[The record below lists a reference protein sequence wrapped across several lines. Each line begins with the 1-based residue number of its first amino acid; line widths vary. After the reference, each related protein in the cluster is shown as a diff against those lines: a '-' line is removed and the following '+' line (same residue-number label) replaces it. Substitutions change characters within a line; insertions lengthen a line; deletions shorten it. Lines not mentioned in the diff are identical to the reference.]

1 MKFVNALLMLLLP
14 AGLVAGVWTGAQNHT
29 AEAPALLLIAH
40 KAATLSLSVLDALEH
55 ITEPGG
61 LLLLGTCLVLM
72 AWLLHRLRRRTGA

>member
-1 MKFVNALLMLLLP
+1 MKLVYTLFLVLLP
-14 AGLVAGVWTGAQNHT
+14 AGMVAGVWTGAQNH
-29 AEAPALLLIAH
+29 AGESF
-40 KAATLSLSVLDALEH
+40 TLSLVVHKVAAISLSLLNALED

>member
-1 MKFVNALLMLLLP
+1 MKLVYTLSILLLP
-14 AGLVAGVWTGAQNHT
+14 AGLVAGVWTGAQNHAGEAT
-29 AEAPALLLIAH
+29 AALLVLH

-72 AWLLHRLRRRTGA
+72 AWLLHRLRGRTGA

>member
-1 MKFVNALLMLLLP
+1 MKFVHTLLMLVLP
-14 AGLVAGVWTGAQNHT
+14 AGLVAGVWTGAQNYT
-29 AEAPALLLIAH
+29 SEAPDVLLLAH
-40 KAATLSLSVLDALEH
+40 KAAALSLSVLDALEH

>member
-1 MKFVNALLMLLLP
+1 MKLAYTLLMLLLP

-29 AEAPALLLIAH
+29 GESF
-40 KAATLSLSVLDALEH
+40 TLSLVIHKVATVSLSLVNALEH

>member
-1 MKFVNALLMLLLP
+1 MKLVYTLSILLLP
-14 AGLVAGVWTGAQNHT
+14 AGLVAGVWTGAQNY
-29 AEAPALLLIAH
+29 AGEAPAALLVLH

-72 AWLLHRLRRRTGA
+72 AWLLHRLRGRTGA

>member
-1 MKFVNALLMLLLP
+1 MKLVYTLSILLLP
-14 AGLVAGVWTGAQNHT
+14 AGLVAGVWTGAQNYT
-29 AEAPALLLIAH
+29 GEAPAALLVFH

>member
-1 MKFVNALLMLLLP
+1 MKFVHTLLMLLLP

-29 AEAPALLLIAH
+29 SEAPAMLVVAH
-40 KAATLSLSVLDALEH
+40 KAAALSLSLLDALEH
-55 ITEPGG
+55 ITEPVG